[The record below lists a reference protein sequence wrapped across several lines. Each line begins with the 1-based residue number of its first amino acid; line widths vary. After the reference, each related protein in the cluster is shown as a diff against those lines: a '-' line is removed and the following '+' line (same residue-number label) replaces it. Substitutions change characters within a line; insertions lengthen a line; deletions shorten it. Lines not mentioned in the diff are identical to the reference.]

1 MFLKINNYAINLE
14 TVTSVFIKPK
24 SFVFTF
30 TEDDYIEF
38 TVGTDNSILNLTE
51 EQYKGIEKFI
61 NQKVE
66 GSF

>member
-30 TEDDYIEF
+30 TEDDYVEF
-38 TVGTDNSILNLTE
+38 TVGTDDSILNLTE
-51 EQYKGIEKFI
+51 KQYKGIEKFI
-61 NQKVE
+61 DQKVE
-66 GSF
+66 GAF